1 MPDPHTGFIVAA
13 FAVTIV
19 VIGAIMLAIIFD
31 HRRLRRDLDRLAHEM
46 PAGSSDEAERP

>member
-19 VIGAIMLAIIFD
+19 VIGAMVLAIVLD
-31 HRRLRRDLDRLAHEM
+31 HRRLRRDLDRLSHEV
-46 PAGSSDEAERP
+46 PGGASDEPERP